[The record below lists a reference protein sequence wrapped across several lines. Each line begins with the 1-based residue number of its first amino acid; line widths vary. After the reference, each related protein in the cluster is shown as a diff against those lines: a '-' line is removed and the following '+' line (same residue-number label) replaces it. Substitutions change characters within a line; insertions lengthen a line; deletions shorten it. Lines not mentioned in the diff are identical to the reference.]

1 MLLDKPEGKPD
12 ETVTWGSDIAA
23 AMLRRFNIPYVSLNP
38 GASYRGL
45 HDSLV
50 NHLGNER
57 PGILVCLHEDHSVS
71 IAHGY
76 ARATGEPMAC
86 VLHANVGLFHGMM
99 GMFNAWCDRAPM
111 LVLGATGPV
120 DTEKRRPWIDW
131 IHTMRDQGALVRGFV
146 KWDDQPTSATGLVE
160 SLARAHLITRSAP
173 TAPVYVCL
181 DAGLQEEKLEK
192 EIQWPDL
199 ARLQPPAPSRPAK
212 SALDEAAS
220 LLASAKRPL
229 MLCGRGARSDPAWQ
243 ARLRLAERT
252 GALVMTDLKTGAMFP
267 TDHPAHI
274 VPPFNALS
282 KTAREIV
289 CEADVILSLDWVDLG
304 GLLKQASSVGKVSAK
319 IIAAT
324 LDHTLHT
331 GAGMEYQTLPPRDV
345 FMATTSDV
353 AVEELNDALDELSS
367 SQPPPT
373 RGGRT
378 AVAHSEAVRVGGEH
392 AAIKPPWR
400 ERAAP
405 KRKDSNDDRVT
416 LDQVASALRAE
427 FNDPDKVTL
436 CLLNRGFPSHI
447 WPFKSG
453 LAYLGKDGGGGLGSG
468 PGLSVG
474 SALALN
480 DMGRYAVSVLGDGD
494 FCMGATAIWTAV
506 RHRIPL
512 LILIDNN
519 RSYFNDELHQD
530 NVARRRGREPANR
543 WIGLRMEDPL
553 PDIAKMA
560 EAQGA
565 VGIGP
570 VTKSSDVRG
579 AIEKGVGILKQ
590 GGVCVIDFH
599 VDPSEDRLAASSAA
613 GRKTE

>member
-1 MLLDKPEGKPD
+1 MQLDKPEGKPD
-12 ETVTWGSDIAA
+12 DTVGWGSDLAA
-23 AMLRRFNIPYVSLNP
+23 AMLRRFNIPYISLNP

-71 IAHGY
+71 IAQGY

-99 GMFNAWCDRAPM
+99 GIFNAWCDRQPM

-146 KWDDQPTSATGLVE
+146 KWDDQPTSPDGLVE
-160 SLARAHLITRSAP
+160 SLARAHLITRTAP

-181 DAGLQEEKLEK
+181 DAGLQEVKLEK
-192 EIQWPDL
+192 DIAWPDL
-199 ARLQPPAPSRPAK
+199 ARLKPPAPPRPAQ
-212 SALDEAAS
+212 SAVDEATS

-229 MLCGRGARSDPAWQ
+229 MLCGRGARNDHAWQ
-243 ARLRLAERT
+243 ARIRLAERI
-252 GALVMTDLKTGAMFP
+252 GACVMSDLKTGAQFP
-267 TDHPAHI
+267 TDHPAH
-274 VPPFNALS
+274 VVAPFNALS

-304 GLLKQASSVGKVSAK
+304 GLIKQASNVGKVSAK
-319 IIAAT
+319 VIAAT

-331 GAGMEYQTLPPRDV
+331 GSGMEYQALPPRDV
-345 FMATTSDV
+345 FMQTTSDT
-353 AVEELNDALDELSS
+353 AVEELNAALDSMSS
-367 SQPPPT
+367 ASPLV
-373 RGGRT
+373 GE
-378 AVAHSEAVRVGGEH
+378 AVAKRLKGGEH
-392 AAIKPPWR
+392 TDPKAPWR
-400 ERAAP
+400 DRAP
-405 KRKDSNDDRVT
+405 TKRKDTADGRVT
-416 LDQVASALRAE
+416 LDQVAAALRAE

-436 CLLNRGFPSHI
+436 CLLNRGFPSDI

-453 LAYLGKDGGGGLGSG
+453 LTYLGKDGGGGLGSG

-474 SALALN
+474 SALALH

-530 NVARRRGREPANR
+530 NVARKRGREPANR

-553 PDIAKMA
+553 PNIAKMA

-570 VTKSSDVRG
+570 VTKSSDVRA
-579 AIEKGVGILKQ
+579 AIEQGVGILKQ

-599 VDPSEDRLAASSAA
+599 VDPSEERIASSSSA

>member
-1 MLLDKPEGKPD
+1 
-12 ETVTWGSDIAA
+12 
-23 AMLRRFNIPYVSLNP
+23 VSLNP

-71 IAHGY
+71 IAQGY

-99 GMFNAWCDRAPM
+99 GLFNAWCDRAPM

-120 DTEKRRPWIDW
+120 DAEKRRPWIDW
-131 IHTMRDQGALVRGFV
+131 IHTMRDQGALVRSIV
-146 KWDDQPTSATGLVE
+146 KWDDQPTSAEGLVE
-160 SLARAHLITRSAP
+160 SLARAHLLTRTAP

-192 EIQWPDL
+192 DIPWPDL
-199 ARLQPPAPSRPAK
+199 SRFRPPPPPRPAK
-212 SALDEAAS
+212 SAVDEAAA
-220 LLASAKRPL
+220 LLLSAKRPL
-229 MLCGRGARSDPAWQ
+229 MLCGRGARTDRAWG
-243 ARLRLAERT
+243 ARVRLAERI
-252 GALVMTDLKTGAMFP
+252 GAVVMSDLKTGAQFP
-267 TDHPAHI
+267 TDHEAHI

-319 IIAAT
+319 IVAAT
-324 LDHTLHT
+324 LDHMLHT
-331 GAGMEYQTLPPRDV
+331 GAGMEYQALPPRDV
-345 FMATTSDV
+345 FMQTTSDS
-353 AVEELNDALDELSS
+353 AVQELLEALGPSPLVGEGVRALHSS
-367 SQPPPT
+367 AS
-373 RGGRT
+373 GRM
-378 AVAHSEAVRVGGEH
+378 GGEH
-392 AAIKPPWR
+392 TVAKSPWR
-400 ERAAP
+400 ERAP
-405 KRKDSNDDRVT
+405 SKRKDSTDGRVT
-416 LDQVASALRAE
+416 LDSVAAALRAE
-427 FNDPDKVTL
+427 FNDPEKVTL
-436 CLLNRGFPSHI
+436 CCLNRGFPSDI

-453 LAYLGKDGGGGLGSG
+453 LSYLGKDGGGGLGSG

-474 SALALN
+474 SALALH

-543 WIGLRMEDPL
+543 WIGLRLEDPL
-553 PDIAKMA
+553 PNIAKLA

-570 VTKSSDVRG
+570 IVKSADVR
-579 AIEKGVGILKQ
+579 AAMEKGVGILKQ

-599 VDPSEDRLAASSAA
+599 VDPSEERLAASSAG